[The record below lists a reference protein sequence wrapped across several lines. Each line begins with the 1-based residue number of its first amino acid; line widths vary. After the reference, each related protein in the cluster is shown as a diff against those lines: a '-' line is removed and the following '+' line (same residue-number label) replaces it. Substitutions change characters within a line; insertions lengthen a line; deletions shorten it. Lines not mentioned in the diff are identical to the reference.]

1 MAKKNDKLSY
11 KEAISKLRDIVES
24 IESQELDIDILA
36 AQVKEANSLIQICSE
51 KLNLVNAE
59 VEKLL
64 TDKKD

>member
-64 TDKKD
+64 TDNKD